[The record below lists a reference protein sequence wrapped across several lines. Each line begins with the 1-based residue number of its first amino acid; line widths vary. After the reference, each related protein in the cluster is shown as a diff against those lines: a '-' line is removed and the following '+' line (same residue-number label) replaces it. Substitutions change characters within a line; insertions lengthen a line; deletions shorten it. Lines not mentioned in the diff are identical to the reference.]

1 MTNSTQFHCF
11 FTIYLL
17 CWLVPPVISSKVM
30 LIPHPQIHSLM
41 KSFGSTVCAKNV
53 NIPSPKSQSPKKEP
67 APKARRPLLNWGPAA
82 LPHASEI
89 FEEEHVGTRRSS
101 LSKPD
106 TCDKPPEAA
115 FYVFRFAT
123 PRAVDIDKSLLKQNK
138 KPLSRRQSGLI
149 AVGSGTSS
157 SNSSS
162 SSTKSCTTSTLPR
175 APSPASALSRR
186 DAGLAERKKRRRRST
201 DENAIAAQRLQ
212 DVTNSFGST
221 RASLPPLSSNVFE
234 QDGQRM
240 PTDTDSDMPSS
251 ALTYSSS
258 RALLSTLITTLAPSH
273 LPTPRNPKSSISTA
287 PRRGGCRGVDNGP

>member
-1 MTNSTQFHCF
+1 
-11 FTIYLL
+11 
-17 CWLVPPVISSKVM
+17 M

-123 PRAVDIDKSLLKQNK
+123 PRAGT
-138 KPLSRRQSGLI
+138 PLVPTSPRLPGADRGKYSSRYRQVVTETEQETFIAAAERPYRRRQ
-149 AVGSGTSS
+149 
-157 SNSSS
+157 
-162 SSTKSCTTSTLPR
+162 
-175 APSPASALSRR
+175 
-186 DAGLAERKKRRRRST
+186 
-201 DENAIAAQRLQ
+201 
-212 DVTNSFGST
+212 
-221 RASLPPLSSNVFE
+221 
-234 QDGQRM
+234 
-240 PTDTDSDMPSS
+240 
-251 ALTYSSS
+251 
-258 RALLSTLITTLAPSH
+258 
-273 LPTPRNPKSSISTA
+273 RNLEL
-287 PRRGGCRGVDNGP
+287 